1 MILLPEGRKDVEGE
15 SNPIHSFTSQSK
27 KKAIAS
33 KKFIKFL
40 ENSWDEQ
47 MGIISANF
55 KSEM

>member
-1 MILLPEGRKDVEGE
+1 MILLSEGRKHVEEE

-40 ENSWDEQ
+40 ENS
-47 MGIISANF
+47 
-55 KSEM
+55 